1 MLIQEEKFKVS
12 EINFID
18 EKIGVIRNKDIIY
31 QGEINDSYLEGYGKL
46 WKNNLSYHGQ
56 FKKNK
61 LSGEGI
67 LNYFYEI
74 PEDNFIVSY
83 KGDFVSNKKEGKGY
97 ELYHNKEYYIG
108 DFSDDLRH
116 GHGILY
122 NKNGTVKIE
131 GVWNL
136 GESVN
141 THFITLYY
149 GNGFPEYKGEYKNG
163 KKNGNGIFWGED
175 GHIIFDG
182 EFENN
187 KFVKGKLFKNNSVLF
202 DGFFQDNYPLKGI
215 FYYENGR
222 KICNAKILY
231 TENKYKYYKCGYAEG
246 LHRIYKDDEK
256 NSLLF
261 EGELLK
267 KSISEHFKSDYNISI
282 DIDYLKVNICFNFGT
297 GDLYY
302 ANGKLN
308 KSFIVDEKTYKLNGK
323 FEEFD
328 ENNSLIFEGNFNQ
341 GNLEGIVNKY
351 CNGKM
356 TMKITYDN
364 NKPKYLTKYDL
375 DNLDNLYYQGYCDDK
390 LNYHG
395 EGKLYYD
402 NEQNNIYYEG
412 NFENGRYHGE
422 GKIYNE
428 DGVMIYE
435 GNFKLNKRSGDGKSY
450 YPNSQIEYEGNWVSD
465 EKHGQGTLYSD
476 IGELVFTG
484 NFHYNEIQYD

>member
-1 MLIQEEKFKVS
+1 MLIQEEQFQLS

-18 EKIGVIRNKDIIY
+18 EKIGVIRNEDIIY

-46 WKNNLSYHGQ
+46 WKNNLNYHGQ

-67 LNYFYEI
+67 LSYFYEF

-83 KGDFVSNKKEGKGY
+83 KGEFVSNKKEGKGY
-97 ELYHNKEYYIG
+97 ELYQNKEYYIG

-122 NKNGTVKIE
+122 NRNGTIKID

-136 GESVN
+136 GESIN
-141 THFITLYY
+141 THFITLYHA
-149 GNGFPEYKGEYKNG
+149 NGFPKYKGEYKNG
-163 KKNGNGIFWGED
+163 EKNGKGVLWGED
-175 GHIIFDG
+175 GQIIFDG
-182 EFENN
+182 EFKNDI
-187 KFVKGKLFKNNSVLF
+187 FVRGKLFKNNSIVF
-202 DGFFQDNYPLKGI
+202 DGFFQDNHPIDGT

-222 KICNAKILY
+222 KICNTKILY
-231 TENKYKYYKCGYAEG
+231 TYNKYKYYKYGYTEG
-246 LHRIYKDDEK
+246 LTRIYKDDEK
-256 NSLLF
+256 NNLLF
-261 EGELLK
+261 EGYLLK
-267 KSISEHFKSDYNISI
+267 KSISEHFKSDYNVSI

-302 ANGKLN
+302 ANGKLH
-308 KSFIVDEKTYKLNGK
+308 KSFTVDEKTYKLDGK

-328 ENNSLIFEGNFNQ
+328 ENNLLIFEGNYKQ
-341 GNLEGIVNKY
+341 GNLDGIINKY
-351 CNGKM
+351 CNGKLM
-356 TMKITYDN
+356 MKITYDN
-364 NKPKYLTKYDL
+364 NVPKYITKYDPNNPDSL
-375 DNLDNLYYQGYCDDK
+375 FYQGFCDNK
-390 LNYHG
+390 LNYN
-395 EGKLYYD
+395 GKGMIYYD

-428 DGVMIYE
+428 EGVMIYD